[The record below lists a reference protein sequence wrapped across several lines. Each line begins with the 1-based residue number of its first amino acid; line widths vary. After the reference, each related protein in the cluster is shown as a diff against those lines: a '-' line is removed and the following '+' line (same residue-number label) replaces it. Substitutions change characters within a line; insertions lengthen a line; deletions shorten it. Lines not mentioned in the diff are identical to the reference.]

1 MCHTSFQQ
9 SLPPLPDHGVSEY
22 WENTA
27 INLDDSLQYTTDDGN
42 TLLRAEHEKDNQLP
56 HNQTE
61 FSFSEG
67 MILPL
72 SSEDDA
78 DLMGIMTHP
87 PPIADQYTNIYGTNA
102 TLTEAHLSKY
112 PLLQSTHN
120 KSLVFNDNTP
130 EALSMETS
138 QQQYVANA
146 AVPSDHTL
154 PTSSF
159 TFPLPERSTTVRIPS
174 QKQIRS
180 SVLSKLS
187 TSYHDCPTDSIARE
201 YYGND
206 PSPPRVLTSG
216 MVRRTQCRKPIKS
229 TDSDLSPPQLHLEAN
244 DRAVAMYSDN
254 RLDGERRTAFS
265 DGITGESTSEHT
277 GWKRMQGM
285 TDLMAFHSR
294 QGTIE
299 GGNDRLV
306 TSKAA
311 IRASINPPRG
321 KSIHRAKVSIRVS
334 IYLWWSNSALT
345 KIEVALLS
353 HRTIS
358 NLTIT
363 V

>member
-9 SLPPLPDHGVSEY
+9 SLPPLTDHGVSEH

-27 INLDDSLQYTTDDGN
+27 LNLDDSLQYTPDDGN
-42 TLLRAEHEKDNQLP
+42 TLLPAEHEQDNQLP
-56 HNQTE
+56 YNQTE
-61 FSFSEG
+61 LSFSEG
-67 MILPL
+67 MVLPL

-78 DLMGIMTHP
+78 DLMGIMSHP
-87 PPIADQYTNIYGTNA
+87 PSIADQYTNIYGTNA
-102 TLTEAHLSKY
+102 TLTEDSISKFDQSHLSKY
-112 PLLQSTHN
+112 PLLQSTHD

-146 AVPSDHTL
+146 AIPSDHTL

-159 TFPLPERSTTVRIPS
+159 TFPLPERSTNVRIPS

-187 TSYHDCPTDSIARE
+187 TDCPTDSIARE

-206 PSPPRVLTSG
+206 PSPPKVLTSG

-229 TDSDLSPPQLHLEAN
+229 TDSDLSPSQLHLEAN
-244 DRAVAMYSDN
+244 DRAVAMYSDS

-285 TDLMAFHSR
+285 TDLMTFHSR
-294 QGTIE
+294 QGIME
-299 GGNDRLV
+299 GGNDSLV
-306 TSKAA
+306 TLKAA
-311 IRASINPPRG
+311 IGASINPPLG
-321 KSIHRAKVSIRVS
+321 KRIHRAKVSVHM
-334 IYLWWSNSALT
+334 YLS
-345 KIEVALLS
+345 
-353 HRTIS
+353 IS

-363 V
+363 VLV

>member
-27 INLDDSLQYTTDDGN
+27 LNLDDSLQYADDDGN
-42 TLLRAEHEKDNQLP
+42 TLLPAEHEKDNQLP

-61 FSFSEG
+61 LSFSEG
-67 MILPL
+67 MVLPL

-78 DLMGIMTHP
+78 DLMGVMIHSPST
-87 PPIADQYTNIYGTNA
+87 ADQYTNIYGTDA
-102 TLTEAHLSKY
+102 TLTEDSISRFDPSHLSKY
-112 PLLQSTHN
+112 PLLQSTHE
-120 KSLVFNDNTP
+120 KSLGFNDNTP
-130 EALSMETS
+130 EALLMETS
-138 QQQYVANA
+138 QPQSVANT

-159 TFPLPERSTTVRIPS
+159 TFPLPERSATVRIPS

-201 YYGND
+201 YYGNG

-229 TDSDLSPPQLHLEAN
+229 TDSDLSPSQLHLEAN
-244 DRAVAMYSDN
+244 DRAVAMYSDS
-254 RLDGERRTAFS
+254 RLEGDRRTAFS
-265 DGITGESTSEHT
+265 DSITGGSTSEHT

-294 QGTIE
+294 QGIME
-299 GGNDRLV
+299 GGNDSLV

-311 IRASINPPRG
+311 ISASINPPLG
-321 KSIHRAKVSIRVS
+321 KRIHRAKVSTHMS
-334 IYLWWSNSALT
+334 
-345 KIEVALLS
+345 
-353 HRTIS
+353 IS
-358 NLTIT
+358 NLTIA